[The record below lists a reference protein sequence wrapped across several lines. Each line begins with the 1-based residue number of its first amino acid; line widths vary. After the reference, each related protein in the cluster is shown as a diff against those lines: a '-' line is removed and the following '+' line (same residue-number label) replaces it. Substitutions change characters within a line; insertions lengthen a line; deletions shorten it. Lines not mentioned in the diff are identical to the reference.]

1 MFGFIVSDGVSVLRA
16 PLKPDRIIVHHVSDL
31 LVLRHFKNTF
41 EVAPDGHLVSLV
53 RGSLRPESDPVLLLT
68 NADHGTTNLTGL
80 AKLLP
85 NHGK

>member
-16 PLKPDRIIVHHVSDL
+16 PLKPDRIVVHHVPNLRSRSIPRTL
-31 LVLRHFKNTF
+31 LVADNVWSTRSRQSSSR
-41 EVAPDGHLVSLV
+41 ERSCAA
-53 RGSLRPESDPVLLLT
+53 LT
-68 NADHGTTNLTGL
+68 NADSTTNLTEL